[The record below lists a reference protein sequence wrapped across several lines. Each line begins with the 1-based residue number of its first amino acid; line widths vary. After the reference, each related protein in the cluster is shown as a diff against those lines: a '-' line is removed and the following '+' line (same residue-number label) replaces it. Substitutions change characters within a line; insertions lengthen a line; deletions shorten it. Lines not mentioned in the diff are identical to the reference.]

1 MATLTKE
8 DIKDIAQLM
17 GVKTLTDLKKKIQ
30 VAKGN
35 KLKVGATKTFMQTW
49 KWNGIDWEP
58 SGKGFFT
65 AVKGQKVGTSYGQ
78 KKNKIAKVKAKKEEE
93 NVFLVKSLSKVKSDE
108 VEEW

>member
-8 DIKDIAQLM
+8 DIKDLAQLM

-30 VAKGN
+30 KAKGN
-35 KLKVGATKTFMQTW
+35 TLSKGATKTYMQPMVY
-49 KWNGIDWEP
+49 NGISWEL

-78 KKNKIAKVKAKKEEE
+78 KKNKVAKVKAKKEEE
-93 NVFLVKSLSKVKSDE
+93 NVFLVKSLSKVKSEE